1 MGEGAVSAQESA
13 NPYSADSPAVEETQ
27 FFGREKELER
37 ATEVLGATGTR
48 RVLVVQGS
56 YHIGKTSF
64 LHHLRRR
71 LPQKAFVIDLSGAE
85 DDRPGYL
92 LWRAATII
100 AADLQRETGRLF
112 PKPEVNDF
120 LSDASF
126 FHTVFL
132 PTVYQAL
139 KRRRLVLAFD
149 GLDVPQYPEGKA
161 SEAFFAYLD
170 VLMESSLN
178 LSLVVTMENRPKQGF
193 SLFENAYYVRLGPLD
208 DAAATDL
215 VVEPARDTLHFD
227 YQAVQRV
234 LGVSSGHPYF
244 VQLLCHAIF
253 ARRTAGGQV
262 SEKDVEAVLQS
273 VLDVASPYMER
284 MWNGVSSGARTVLA
298 ALAALRGVRG
308 IFLEQDLAYALRR
321 RGTVR
326 SSMEIR
332 RACEE
337 LVEKDVL
344 EALGAMSYRFRVEL
358 VRMWLVARREVESLL
373 ETSGTRRVASS
384 AGDWIG
390 RFLWPLI
397 GLLAVTAVVF
407 ACLLSWPP
415 IKDRGESV
423 AAPEQPRETSSL
435 SYTLVT
441 PTPSLGFTPTP
452 VPTPRTPT
460 LEIAYMGWDEGSDS
474 WDIYAM
480 SRDGSLVEQLTTN
493 AVDDSSPVWAPDHTW
508 LAFVSRRDGNQEV
521 YRANMDGSDVTN
533 LTRNSAA
540 DWTPSVSPDGTRIV
554 FSSLRDGNWE
564 LYLMD
569 ADGSQPARMTFN
581 EEPDYSPSWSP
592 DGSKIAFV
600 SERDGNLEIYVMDA
614 DGSRESRLTFN
625 DALDLAPAWS
635 PDGSFIAFESYR
647 DGNMEIYAMNADGS
661 EQRNLT
667 EYPLAD
673 DHGPSWSDD
682 GLVLLF
688 YSNRDG
694 NWDLF
699 LMNPQGGDAR
709 NLTNSPGPEQE
720 PYWSS

>member
-1 MGEGAVSAQESA
+1 MVEGAVNAQDSA
-13 NPYSADSPAVEETQ
+13 NPYLADSPAVEETQ
-27 FFGREKELER
+27 FFGREQELER

-48 RVLVVQGS
+48 RVLIVQGS
-56 YHIGKTSF
+56 YRIGKTSF
-64 LHHLRRR
+64 LHELRRR
-71 LPQKAFVIDLSGAE
+71 LTQSAFVIDLSEAD
-85 DDRPGYL
+85 DDRPGFL
-92 LWRAATII
+92 LWRSATII
-100 AADLQRETGRLF
+100 AAQLQPDTGRAF
-112 PKPEVNDF
+112 PKPEVNDY
-120 LSDASF
+120 LSDAGF
-126 FHTVFL
+126 FHAVFL
-132 PTVYQAL
+132 PAVYKAV

-149 GLDVPQYPEGKA
+149 GLDVPRDPEGKTR
-161 SEAFFAYLD
+161 EAFFAYLD
-170 VLMESSLN
+170 TLMECGLN
-178 LSLVVTMENRPKQGF
+178 LSLVVAMGHRPEQGS
-193 SLFENAYYVRLGPLD
+193 SLFESAHYRRLGPLD
-208 DAAATDL
+208 DAAAMDL
-215 VVEPARDTLHFD
+215 VVEPSRDTLRFD
-227 YQAVQRV
+227 YQAVRRV
-234 LGVSSGHPYF
+234 LELSSGHPYF

-253 ARRTAGGQV
+253 ARRNADGRV
-262 SEKDVEAVLQS
+262 SEKDVEAVLEG
-273 VLDVASPYMER
+273 VLDLASPYMDH
-284 MWNGVSSGARTVLA
+284 MWSGVSSGARTVLA

-321 RGTVR
+321 RGTLL
-326 SSMEIR
+326 SPTEIR
-332 RACEE
+332 QACEE

-358 VRMWLVARREVESLL
+358 VRMWLVARREAESLL
-373 ETSGTRRVASS
+373 EISGTRSVAAS

-397 GLLAVTAVVF
+397 GLLALTAIVF
-407 ACLLSWPP
+407 ACLLAWRTRDHGGS
-415 IKDRGESV
+415 G
-423 AAPEQPRETSSL
+423 ATPEQPTESPSL

-441 PTPSLGFTPTP
+441 ATPNPGLTPIP
-452 VPTPRTPT
+452 VPTPQTPT
-460 LEIAYMGWDEGSDS
+460 LEIAYMGWDDDSNS

-480 SRDGSLVEQLTTN
+480 SRDGSLVEQLTTT
-493 AVDDSSPVWAPDHTW
+493 ADDDSSPICAPNHAW

-521 YRANMDGSDVTN
+521 YRANMDGSEATN

-581 EEPDYSPSWSP
+581 REPDYSPAWSP

-614 DGSRESRLTFN
+614 DGSHESRLTFN
-625 DALDLAPAWS
+625 VALDLAPAWS
-635 PDGSFIAFESYR
+635 PNGSIIAFESYR
-647 DGNMEIYAMNADGS
+647 DGNMEIYAMQSDGS